1 MRKELWL
8 LRHGKS
14 DRDLAV
20 DDFDRPLKK
29 RGKRAAQHIGEGLR
43 QLHLI
48 PDWIVSS
55 PAKRAHSTAKIVHKA
70 LAVESLDVNLD
81 KRLYQEGFERL
92 KTVLAE
98 CPITARRVLLV
109 GHNPELEDLLIYLVG
124 AAKLPDADKL
134 LPTATVVRLSMPD
147 DWTDLDAGSAELLSI
162 TYAKRL
168 PEDVVEPE
176 EGVE

>member
-29 RGKRAAQHIGEGLR
+29 RGKRAAQQIGEGLH
-43 QLHLI
+43 QQHLI

-55 PAKRAHSTAKIVHKA
+55 PAKRAFSTAKIVHKA
-70 LAVESLDVNLD
+70 LAVESLDLNLD

-109 GHNPELEDLLIYLVG
+109 GHNPELEDLLIHLVG
-124 AAKLPDADKL
+124 AAKLPDTDKL
-134 LPTATVVRLSMPD
+134 LPTATLVRLTMPD
-147 DWTDLDAGSAELLSI
+147 DWSHLEAGSAELLSI
-162 TYAKRL
+162 TLAKHL
-168 PEDVVEPE
+168 PEDEDISE
-176 EGVE
+176 